1 MLVLDRKELMKVY
14 FDNAATTPVH
24 PKVFEKMKP
33 FLTEDFGNP
42 SSIHS
47 FGRTV
52 RVAIE
57 EARETVASF
66 INANP
71 SEIYFTS
78 GGTEANNF
86 AVFGIAKTEY
96 VESGRNKIFT
106 SKIEHHC
113 VLDAFQELER
123 NGFDVNWIDV
133 NSDSKVNWQ
142 SSAHLIDDKTSLV
155 SLMCINNETGTINPI
170 QEISG
175 QLKHKNIFFH
185 TDAVQSFGKFPID
198 VKNLGIDSLCGSAHK
213 INGPKGVGFAYVK
226 SGTPLS
232 PLLFGGSQERNRR
245 GGTENV
251 AGIVGFAEAIRI
263 AIESMQSNYDHA
275 KKLKNKFINGFSA
288 IDKDGIIINSVSN
301 SSPYILSVTFK
312 SEYYN
317 NDSES
322 MLIYLD
328 INGVAASNGSAC
340 TSGTI
345 KASHVIL
352 GMGYSPRDAAGTIR
366 FSFGR
371 QNSEEEADYALE
383 VLNKMAKKFRK

>member
-1 MLVLDRKELMKVY
+1 MRVY
-14 FDNAATTPVH
+14 FDNAATTPLH
-24 PKVFEKMKP
+24 PRVFEKMKS

-57 EARETVASF
+57 ESRETVANF

-71 SEIYFTS
+71 NEIYFTS

-86 AVFGIAKTEY
+86 AVFGIAKTEFT
-96 VESGRNKIFT
+96 ESGRNKIFT
-106 SKIEHHC
+106 SKVEHHC
-113 VLDAFQELER
+113 VLDAFEEMEK
-123 NGFDVNWIDV
+123 NGFEVNWLNV
-133 NSDSKVNWQ
+133 SHDSAVDWQ
-142 SSAHLIDDKTSLV
+142 SSAYLMDDKTSLV
-155 SLMCINNETGTINPI
+155 SLMYVNNETGAVNPI
-170 QEISG
+170 EEISS
-175 QLKHKNIFFH
+175 QLKQKNIFFH
-185 TDAVQSFGKFPID
+185 TDAVQGFGKFPID
-198 VKNLGIDSLCGSAHK
+198 VKKIGIDSLCGSAHK
-213 INGPKGVGFAYVK
+213 INGPKGTGFAYVK

-245 GGTENV
+245 GGTENA
-251 AGIVGFAEAIRI
+251 AGIIGFAEAIRI
-263 AIESMQSNYDHA
+263 AQESIQSNIDHA
-275 KKLKNKFINGFSA
+275 KKLKEKFIAGIST
-288 IDKDGIIINSVSN
+288 IDNEGIIINSVWN
-301 SSPYILSVTFK
+301 SSPFILSVTFK
-312 SEYYN
+312 SDFYN
-317 NDSES
+317 NDSEA

-352 GMGYSPRDAAGTIR
+352 GMGYLPEDAAGTLR

-371 QNSEEEADYALE
+371 QNTVGE
-383 VLNKMAKKFRK
+383 VDFVLDILNQMVKKFRK

>member
-1 MLVLDRKELMKVY
+1 MKVY
-14 FDNAATTPVH
+14 FDYAATTPVH
-24 PKVFEKMKP
+24 PKVFEKMKS

-47 FGRTV
+47 YGRTV

-57 EARETVASF
+57 EARETVANL
-66 INANP
+66 INASP

-86 AVFGIAKTEY
+86 AIFGIARTEY
-96 VESGRNKIFT
+96 EESGRKKIFS
-106 SKIEHHC
+106 SKVEHHC
-113 VLDAFQELER
+113 VLDAFHELEKESF
-123 NGFDVNWIDV
+123 NVNWLEV
-133 NSDSKVNWQ
+133 NPDSRVNWQ
-142 SSAHLIDDKTSLV
+142 SSLNYLDKDTTLASI
-155 SLMCINNETGTINPI
+155 MHINNETGAINPI
-170 QEISG
+170 GDISTHVK
-175 QLKHKNIFFH
+175 LKDIFFH

-198 VKNLGIDSLCGSAHK
+198 VKKLGIDSLCGSAHK

-251 AGIVGFAEAIRI
+251 AGIIGLAEAIRI
-263 AIESMQSNYDHA
+263 ADESMLANYNHA
-275 KKLKNKFINGFSA
+275 KKLKERFMDSFTALDNK
-288 IDKDGIIINSVSN
+288 GIIINSDST

-322 MLIYLD
+322 MIIYLD
-328 INGVAASNGSAC
+328 INGVAVSNGSAC

-352 GMGYSPRDAAGTIR
+352 GMGYPPEDATGTLR
-366 FSFGR
+366 FSFGTK
-371 QNSEEEADYALE
+371 NTDTEVDYAME
-383 VLNKMAKKFRK
+383 VISAMVKKFRR

>member
-24 PKVFEKMKP
+24 PRVFEKMSH

-47 FGRTV
+47 YGRSV

-57 EARETVASF
+57 EARETIANF

-71 SEIYFTS
+71 GEIYFTS

-86 AVFGIAKTEY
+86 AIFGITKTEY
-96 VESGRNKIFT
+96 AESGRKKIFT
-106 SKIEHHC
+106 SKVEHHC
-113 VLDAFQELER
+113 VLDTFEELEK
-123 NGFDVNWIDV
+123 NNFNVNWLDV
-133 NSDSKVNWQ
+133 NSDSTVNWQ
-142 SSAHLIDDKTSLV
+142 SSSKDFDKNTSLV
-155 SLMCINNETGTINPI
+155 SIMLVNNETGIINPI
-170 QEISG
+170 KDISD
-175 QLKHKNIFFH
+175 QLKQMNIFFH
-185 TDAVQSFGKFPID
+185 TDAVQGFGKFPID
-198 VKNLGIDSLCGSAHK
+198 VKKLGVDALCGSAHK
-213 INGPKGVGFAYVK
+213 INGSKGVGFAYVK

-251 AGIVGFAEAIRI
+251 AGIVGFAEAVKI
-263 AIESMQSNYDHA
+263 ANDSMQSNYDHV
-275 KKLKNKFINGFSA
+275 KKLKEKFINGFSA
-288 IDKDGIIINSVSN
+288 IDNEGIIINCVSN
-301 SSPYILSVTFK
+301 STPYILSVTFR
-312 SEYYN
+312 SDYYN
-317 NDSES
+317 NDSET

-352 GMGYSPRDAAGTIR
+352 GMGYSPKDAAGTLR
-366 FSFGR
+366 FSFGAR
-371 QNSEEEADYALE
+371 NDENEVDYALD
-383 VLNKMAKKFRK
+383 VINKMAKNFRK

>member
-1 MLVLDRKELMKVY
+1 MRVY

-24 PKVFEKMKP
+24 PKVFEAMKP
-33 FLTEDFGNP
+33 FLMEEFGNP

-57 EARETVASF
+57 EAREIVADF

-71 SEIYFTS
+71 GEIYFTS

-86 AVFGIAKTEY
+86 AIFGIARTEY
-96 VESGRNKIFT
+96 AESRRNKIIT
-106 SKIEHHC
+106 SKVEHHC
-113 VLDAFQELER
+113 VLDSFQELER
-123 NGFDVNWIDV
+123 NGFKVHWLNV
-133 NSDSKVNWQ
+133 NSESRINWQ
-142 SSAHLIDDKTSLV
+142 SSSKNFDSSTSLV
-155 SLMCINNETGTINPI
+155 SIMHINNETGAINPI
-170 QEISG
+170 GEIAVSV
-175 QLKHKNIFFH
+175 KPKNILFH
-185 TDAVQSFGKFPID
+185 TDAVQSFGKIPID
-198 VKNLGIDSLCGSAHK
+198 VKKLGVDSLCGSAHK
-213 INGPKGVGFAYVK
+213 INGPKGTGFAFVK

-232 PLLFGGSQERNRR
+232 PLLIGGSQERNRR

-251 AGIVGFAEAIRI
+251 AGIVGFAEAIKI
-263 AIESMQSNYDHA
+263 AKESLLSNYDHA
-275 KKLKNKFINGFSA
+275 KNLKEKFINGFTA
-288 IDKDGIIINSVSN
+288 IDNNGILINSTPN
-301 SSPYILSVTFK
+301 TSPFILSVTFK
-312 SEYYN
+312 SEFYN

-322 MLIYLD
+322 LLMYLD

-352 GMGYSPRDAAGTIR
+352 GMGYSPEDAAGTIR

-371 QNSEEEADYALE
+371 QNTFEEVEYALE